1 MISWSFRDPFQLVR
15 SREKRN
21 AVRAILK
28 SSFDQWEKALGGYVL
43 FIEKPDRKFELT
55 TGDKPNNVN
64 IDIYFARGYHGCK
77 EAMDGRGGIVA
88 HSKFPPKGI
97 LHLDADERWSIDGK
111 RGVDLRYTLLH
122 EIGHLL
128 GMRHL
133 LRKDAIMNPEYQYG
147 KIMTASNSK
156 LFSSTSETPKLSY
169 FDRRALYRLYQL
181 HKYQ

>member
-21 AVRAILK
+21 AVRAILR
-28 SSFDQWEKALGGYVL
+28 SSFDQWEKALGGYLL
-43 FIEKPDRKFELT
+43 FIEKPDRKFELIS
-55 TGDKPNNVN
+55 DKPNNVN

-88 HSKFPPKGI
+88 HSKFPPKGV

-133 LRKDAIMNPEYQYG
+133 IRKDAIMNPEYQ
-147 KIMTASNSK
+147 
-156 LFSSTSETPKLSY
+156 STPETPKLSY